1 MLVLCYKK
9 SMKELSG
16 PEETCIKAFLA
27 SIKDE
32 KMPFAEAESLAKE
45 LSGLARVLGLEVA
58 SQEIVSVRENHAKYG
73 MGTGKAKALAEKAA
87 SLGVDCIIFDIDIS
101 PSRQRNWE
109 ELAGI
114 PVIDRQGLIIQI
126 FASRARTREAALQV
140 SLAELV
146 YALPRLR
153 HKYLDLGRQRGGRYG
168 TRGSGE
174 TRLETDRRRVEQQIH
189 RLQEQLE
196 KLKAQRGL
204 QRKQREKSG
213 VPVCALVGYTNAGK
227 SSLLNAL
234 TGAGVLTEDKL
245 FATLDS
251 TSRRL
256 KLPGGMQVL
265 LVDTVGFIRRL
276 PHSLVNAFRST
287 LEELCSADLLINVL
301 DASESDTDAQYS
313 TTLSVLRELNA
324 GEIPMVTV
332 LNKIDKTNYDK
343 TSSIDKISSIDKASA
358 IDKTNSIEAL
368 LKLYPGSLPVSAVNG
383 TGLAELCMRIEK
395 TLVQRKNLH
404 HKGSFV
410 HE

>member
-1 MLVLCYKK
+1 
-9 SMKELSG
+9 MKDLSG
-16 PEETCIKAFLA
+16 PDEPNPKAFLA

-32 KMPFAEAESLAKE
+32 KMPFSEADSLAKE
-45 LSGLARVLGLEVA
+45 LYGLVKVLGLEVV
-58 SQEIVSVRENHAKYG
+58 SQEIVNVRGNQAKYG

-87 SLGVDCIIFDIDIS
+87 SLEADCIIFDIDIG

-114 PVIDRQGLIIQI
+114 PVVDRQGLIIQI
-126 FASRARTREAALQV
+126 FASRAQTREAVLQV

-153 HKYLDLGRQRGGRYG
+153 HKYIDLGRQRGGRYG

-174 TRLETDRRRVEQQIH
+174 TRLETDRRRVEQRIH
-189 RLQEQLE
+189 RLQEELE
-196 KLKAQRGL
+196 KLKMQRRL
-204 QRKQREKSG
+204 QRRQRERSR

-227 SSLLNAL
+227 SSILNAL

-256 KLPGGMQVL
+256 VLPGGMQVL

-287 LEELCSADLLINVL
+287 LEEVSCADLLINVL
-301 DASESDTDAQYS
+301 DASEPDSDAMYS
-313 TTLSVLRELNA
+313 TTLSVLRELDA
-324 GEIPMVTV
+324 GDIPMITV
-332 LNKIDKTNYDK
+332 LNKIDKVESDK
-343 TSSIDKISSIDKASA
+343 EKSGKEKSK
-358 IDKTNSIEAL
+358 EAL
-368 LKLYPGSLPVSAVNG
+368 LKQYPGSLPVSAVNG
-383 TGLAELCMRIEK
+383 TGLAELCLRIEK
-395 TLVQRKNLH
+395 TLASQRNLSFKEDRPETKH
-404 HKGSFV
+404 RRQAKGSFIYG
-410 HE
+410 